1 MKTKRLGYVIV
12 SAVILL
18 VEVLIALYVRDAFIR
33 PYGGDIL
40 VTVLLCCM
48 VRVIFPDKCRLLPL
62 WVFLFAVAVEVAQYF
77 NIVTLIGLGD
87 ITFFRVLIGTSF
99 AWLDIVCYGIGCLVF
114 LASDIVIRMRS
125 KKLT

>member
-1 MKTKRLGYVIV
+1 MKTKRMGYVIA